1 MRSLR
6 MCPGSRGTGITRA
19 GVWEP
24 VVMLPAILGS
34 RFAYAA
40 GMAVGGVQW
49 LRRRGRGGPSYRPRW
64 Q

>member
-1 MRSLR
+1 
-6 MCPGSRGTGITRA
+6 
-19 GVWEP
+19 VWEP